1 MEKRENTSKKD
12 KVAKNAFYCL
22 YPEAITACKLYSSK
36 RGCMRKTECAI
47 CFWLGH
53 KIITLN
59 IIFHN
64 FENPRRTF
72 SLFLCQESTY
82 AGSVIDYFPRK
93 QAKQS
98 EAMLMSRYYQETK

>member
-12 KVAKNAFYCL
+12 KVAKNPFYCL

-59 IIFHN
+59 IIFRN
-64 FENPRRTF
+64 FENPWRIFRTY
-72 SLFLCQESTY
+72 SCVKNQH
-82 AGSVIDYFPRK
+82 
-93 QAKQS
+93 
-98 EAMLMSRYYQETK
+98 MLVLL

>member
-47 CFWLGH
+47 CFWLDH

-59 IIFHN
+59 IIFTN
-64 FENPRRTF
+64 SKIPGE
-72 SLFLCQESTY
+72 SLEPIPVSRINMRWFCYRLLSTKT
-82 AGSVIDYFPRK
+82 GK
-93 QAKQS
+93 AK
-98 EAMLMSRYYQETK
+98 